1 MAEYIS
7 VEQARGMSGLRVVLT
22 PGGPAPWSEAIKGIL
37 HVKRLPYVRVAQE
50 APGANRALLEW
61 TAQTAAPV
69 VIWNDERPRS
79 IWNDQLYL
87 VERLAPEPA
96 LIPGAI
102 EDRALMFGYCNELCG
117 ETGLAWSRR
126 LIMVAAMASSSSEG
140 GRKFGKYLGDKYGF
154 DPHAA
159 QRAPARVAEILGFL
173 SARLER
179 QRSLGSRFFIGDRL
193 SALDIYWAAFA
204 TLIQPLPQE
213 LCPMAPGLRRAQ
225 TVSDPEILRALNP
238 ALLEHRDFI
247 YHEYLELPLD
257 F

>member
-1 MAEYIS
+1 VI
-7 VEQARGMSGLRVVLT
+7 
-22 PGGPAPWSEAIKGIL
+22 PA
-37 HVKRLPYVRVAQE
+37 
-50 APGANRALLEW
+50 
-61 TAQTAAPV
+61 
-69 VIWNDERPRS
+69 
-79 IWNDQLYL
+79 
-87 VERLAPEPA
+87 
-96 LIPGAI
+96 AI

-126 LIMVAAMASSSSEG
+126 LMMVAAMAASSSEG

-154 DPHAA
+154 DPEAAPEAA
-159 QRAPARVAEILGFL
+159 QRAPAKVAEILGLL

-179 QRSLGSRFFIGDRL
+179 QRSVGSRFFIGDRL
-193 SALDIYWAAFA
+193 SALDIYWGAFA

-225 TVSDPEILRALNP
+225 TVTDPEILGALNP